1 MLLGQMEKLQT
12 KYKEAKQALNIKMKE
27 IHLLR
32 TEKTELIRKW
42 ETDVIDAQQENAD
55 LLNKYKH
62 RIFDLESK
70 LKIEIEKNNQVVEI
84 QSTDDSFK

>member
-1 MLLGQMEKLQT
+1 M
-12 KYKEAKQALNIKMKE
+12 LNIKMKE
-27 IHLLR
+27 IQLLK

-42 ETDVIDAQQENAD
+42 ETDVIDTQQENAD
-55 LLNKYKH
+55 LLHKYKR

-70 LKIEIEKNNQVVEI
+70 LKIEKEKNSQVEEI